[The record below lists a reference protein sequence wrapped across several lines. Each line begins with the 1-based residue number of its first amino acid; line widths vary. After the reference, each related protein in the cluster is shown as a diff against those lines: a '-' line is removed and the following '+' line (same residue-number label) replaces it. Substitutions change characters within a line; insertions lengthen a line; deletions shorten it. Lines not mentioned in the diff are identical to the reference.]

1 MFDSFYARG
10 AGMYPDPPK
19 KVWPSNPVLFVAI
32 LPLAV
37 GFIIAASLSA
47 GPREVFKALADRK

>member
-1 MFDSFYARG
+1 MEAE
-10 AGMYPDPPK
+10 PPK
-19 KVWPSNPVLFVAI
+19 KSLLSNPILAVAI

-47 GPREVFKALADRK
+47 GPSEVFKALTGRK

>member
-1 MFDSFYARG
+1 MEVV
-10 AGMYPDPPK
+10 PPK
-19 KVWPSNPVLFVAI
+19 KSRFSNPILVVAI

-47 GPREVFKALADRK
+47 GPREVFRALRPKK

>member
-1 MFDSFYARG
+1 
-10 AGMYPDPPK
+10 MYPDPPK

-47 GPREVFKALADRK
+47 GPREVFRALADRK

>member
-1 MFDSFYARG
+1 MDIV
-10 AGMYPDPPK
+10 PPK
-19 KVWPSNPVLFVAI
+19 KSPFANPILTLAI

-47 GPREVFKALADRK
+47 GPREVFRALRPKK

>member
-1 MFDSFYARG
+1 
-10 AGMYPDPPK
+10 MYPDPPR
-19 KVWPSNPVLFVAI
+19 KVWPSNPVLFAAI

-47 GPREVFKALADRK
+47 GPSEVFKALTGRK

>member
-1 MFDSFYARG
+1 MKPG
-10 AGMYPDPPK
+10 PPEK
-19 KVWPSNPVLFVAI
+19 SLLSNPLLAVAI

-47 GPREVFKALADRK
+47 GPSEVFKALTGRK

>member
-1 MFDSFYARG
+1 MSSE
-10 AGMYPDPPK
+10 PPK
-19 KVWPSNPVLFVAI
+19 KSPFSNPILTIAI

-47 GPREVFKALADRK
+47 GPSEVFKALTGRK

>member
-1 MFDSFYARG
+1 MATEPPRKPSF
-10 AGMYPDPPK
+10 
-19 KVWPSNPVLFVAI
+19 SNPILTMAI

-47 GPREVFKALADRK
+47 GPREVFKALTGKK